1 MCGLNSHKFVFVQ
14 FNRQNAFLQH
24 KFAPAYLPQALLQ
37 LFVDIEFTGH
47 AMQFE
52 QKFGKSLQKV
62 LQIVSIVPSSASK
75 REHVGQNNVM
85 WLATKL

>member
-1 MCGLNSHKFVFVQ
+1 MSYFSKVSSWFTRSLLLQ

-24 KFAPAYLPQALLQ
+24 KIAPFYLPQALLQ

-52 QKFGKSLQKV
+52 QKFGKSNKF
-62 LQIVSIVPSSASK
+62 
-75 REHVGQNNVM
+75 
-85 WLATKL
+85 AT